1 MNIINKIKKRKKA
14 FTLVELIISIG
25 ILAFVVGTSYSLI
38 NSSSILVTRQVN
50 ATNAQ
55 NNIRTT
61 VDWISKDLQAGEAFN
76 SVLEDNILYSIKK
89 GSNEVKYIREESGDI
104 ANSKVYK
111 IIRKSNNDNFVLLEN
126 IPKEGFKIE
135 KHENLYHVTII
146 IKDKLNKDKKT
157 EFDVRNLVGVSN
169 IMERVAAPTA
179 NPKSGTVDIGT
190 AVTLNTA
197 TTEAIIYYT
206 EDGSVPDKNSKQ
218 YINPIVVDNSMII
231 KAIAVKPG
239 MMDSNISSFNYAIK
253 QNSNYHG
260 YITEVDFDRRPCGEI
275 TLKPTDYDGNMN
287 FGSFNEVELNGRI
300 SLNVNSIGKEL
311 RYNTNELDKVNP
323 PAKVAN
329 IIKAMYIDNV
339 LDIGEEIQIKNNS
352 EYEMLITIKLD
363 DNTLCHMVIYAK
375 CYTVISQKNKQKVE
389 VMVENKHGKESYK
402 NLNDANNIGDKYENL
417 YINFEEI

>member
-55 NNIRTT
+55 NNIRTA
-61 VDWISKDLQAGEAFN
+61 VDWISKDLQAGEAFD

-89 GSNEVKYIREESGDI
+89 ESNEVKYIREESGDI

-126 IPKEGFKIE
+126 IPEEGFKIE
-135 KHENLYHVTII
+135 KHENLYHITII

-179 NPKSGTVDIGT
+179 NPKSGTVDIGR

-197 TTEAIIYYT
+197 TTGAIIYYT

-218 YINPIVVDNSMII
+218 YINPIVVNKSMII

-239 MMDSNISSFNYAIK
+239 MMDSNISSFNYTIK

-323 PAKVAN
+323 PAKVGN
-329 IIKAMYIDNV
+329 IIKAMYIDNI
-339 LDIGEEIQIKNNS
+339 LYIGEEIQITNNS
-352 EYEMLITIKLD
+352 EYEMLISIKLD
-363 DNTLCHMVIYAK
+363 DNTLCHMVIYPK
-375 CYTVISQKNKQKVE
+375 CYTVISPKNKQKVE